1 MRKFFSNSL
10 NRLFGRRKPVI
21 LESELAKHTDSRLL
35 VDPNPTT
42 VAPPSHIIEDKY
54 EQDPISK
61 PFDYELEPT
70 VYELPI
76 VPVVKRKSKTRG
88 TAKTIRKSRKR
99 IARKARK

>member
-10 NRLFGRRKPVI
+10 NRLFGRRKPVT
-21 LESELAKHTDSRLL
+21 LESELAKRINKL
-35 VDPNPTT
+35 VEENPNHNEIEPEKPT
-42 VAPPSHIIEDKY
+42 EK
-54 EQDPISK
+54 EQ
-61 PFDYELEPT
+61 EPV

-76 VPVVKRKSKTRG
+76 VPVAKRKSKTRE